1 MASSNTKTRTF
12 ETQSGPVI
20 ADVQSDL
27 TRARAIPF
35 GQANRFA
42 KPGKPTPWTEP
53 RDCTKLGPVSP
64 QIKFRLE
71 FVLGERASDR
81 EFSEDCLSLTV
92 ITPTDSTPQSKLP
105 VIVWYHGGANIAG
118 GADIDILDTSDLARR
133 GAVLVNVQY
142 RLSIFGCLE
151 VDGLIPPNL
160 HVLDQ
165 IQALQWV
172 HDNISNFGGDPE
184 LVTIMG
190 QSAGGCAV
198 YNIIMAEG
206 TEHLYQRAILQSA
219 PLGIISRSGKDAK
232 INAERARELL
242 GGTPES
248 AASKTTAEMTEI
260 LETLIDEQ
268 RARGGGLGFWASW
281 GKHPLPEPS
290 QIPSR
295 IAELAPKKDLFLG
308 WTADDSLPFI
318 QLSGGLPSRIASI
331 PLIGGY
337 ALNTISKYV
346 TNFVFKQPTLDFHA
360 QWQKHGGKSTAF
372 RFDWFP
378 AGSALRACHCID
390 LVFLFADW
398 SVWSRAPLA
407 QGPGSQAIVERLAP
421 HVKDTFVHFAKS
433 GLPTGELIV
442 IDERFS
448 SKLWV
453 SGKD

>member
-1 MASSNTKTRTF
+1 MPTSEVKTCTF

-20 ADVQSDL
+20 AEIQSDL

-35 GQANRFA
+35 AQAKRFA
-42 KPGKPTPWTEP
+42 KPEKPTSWSEP

-71 FVLGERASDR
+71 FVLGERAADR
-81 EFSEDCLSLTV
+81 EFSEDCLDLTV

-118 GADIDILDTSDLARR
+118 GADIDIMDTSDLARR

-165 IQALQWV
+165 IMALQWV
-172 HDNISNFGGDPE
+172 HDNIANFGGNPE
-184 LVTIMG
+184 HVTIMG
-190 QSAGGCAV
+190 QSAGGCAI

-206 TEHLYQRAILQSA
+206 TEHLYKRAILQSA
-219 PLGIISRSGKDAK
+219 PLGIIGKSGKDAK

-248 AASKTTAEMTEI
+248 AAAKTTAEMTAI
-260 LETLIDEQ
+260 LEKLIDEQ

-281 GKHPLPEPS
+281 GKYPLPHPS
-290 QIPSR
+290 QIDAR
-295 IAELAPKKDLFLG
+295 IAELAPKKDIFLG
-308 WTADDSLPFI
+308 WTADDCMPFI
-318 QLSGGLPSRIASI
+318 QLSGAISRISSI
-331 PLIGGY
+331 PLLGGFATNAINKY
-337 ALNTISKYV
+337 ATG
-346 TNFVFKQPTLDFHA
+346 FVFKAPTLELHA
-360 QWQKHGGKSTAF
+360 KWQKAGGRSTAF
-372 RFDWFP
+372 RFDWYP
-378 AGSALRACHCID
+378 AGSKLGACHCID
-390 LVFLFADW
+390 MAFLFADW
-398 SVWSRAPLA
+398 ETWSKAPLV
-407 QGPGSQAIVERLAP
+407 QGPGSQAIVERVAP
-421 HVKDTFVHFAKS
+421 QVKDTFVHFAKS

-442 IDERFS
+442 IDEKFTS
-448 SKLWV
+448 APWV
-453 SGKD
+453 GKQN